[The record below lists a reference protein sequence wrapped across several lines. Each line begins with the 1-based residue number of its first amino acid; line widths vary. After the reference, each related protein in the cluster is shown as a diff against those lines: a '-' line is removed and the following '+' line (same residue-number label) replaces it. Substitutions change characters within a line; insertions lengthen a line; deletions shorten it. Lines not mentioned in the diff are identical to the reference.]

1 MAEGRGTSRAV
12 NICLMR
18 LNVRERSLLLASFFE
33 FSVKYR
39 RRRPNSSCSGDF
51 RQHNTGGLKTVR
63 VGGGPGN
70 SWRETRTDQESLR
83 LPWGQPVINI
93 LSVDLRRWVSNRRLS
108 KDMET

>member
-1 MAEGRGTSRAV
+1 
-12 NICLMR
+12 MR

-63 VGGGPGN
+63 VGGGARGILGERP
-70 SWRETRTDQESLR
+70 ELTKSLR